1 MPKSESQPTASPR
14 PQVTRLHERS
24 RTPPWWRSL
33 FLGGLRLGI
42 LGVGLGVLAGTGL
55 QIWLSQGHDH
65 LGQLPIHAHDRPPT
79 WQSFFWPP
87 TPEQTAL
94 IPHPPRPTRLE
105 DLIPRRGGMPPLQ
118 AQLLPLLQRN
128 PKVTA
133 SLYIA
138 DLDSGEHLD
147 MGGTKALPAASTIK
161 LPILLALFQ
170 DLDQGKVRLDE
181 RLTMTAAL
189 KAEGSGD
196 MQFQPVG
203 TTFTLLDTATRM
215 IVISDNTATNM
226 ILQRLGGKEAVNQRF
241 QEWGLQHTAV
251 RNLLPDL
258 KGTNTTSAADLVH
271 TLALIER
278 GEWLSRRSRDWI
290 LHILRST
297 QNRSLLPAGL
307 GAGAVI
313 GHKTGDI
320 GFIIGDA
327 GLVDTATGQRY
338 LMTIFVQSAYN
349 DPQAVQLVQ
358 ELSRK
363 TYQYLNRVTSPGT
376 PTPSGRL
383 PPARAD

>member
-1 MPKSESQPTASPR
+1 MPKSEPKPAPSPR
-14 PQVTRLHERS
+14 RPVTQLNGRIR
-24 RTPPWWRSL
+24 PAPWWRSL
-33 FLGGLRLGI
+33 LLGGVRLGI
-42 LGVGLGVLAGTGL
+42 VGVGLGVLAGTGL
-55 QIWLSQGHDH
+55 NIWLSQGQDH
-65 LGQLPIHAHDRPPT
+65 LGQLPIQAQDRPPT
-79 WQSFFWPP
+79 WQRFLWPQ

-94 IPHPPRPTRLE
+94 IPQPVRPTALA
-105 DLIPRRGGMPPLQ
+105 DLVPRGAPMQALQ
-118 AQLLPLLQRN
+118 AQLLPLTQRN

-133 SLYIA
+133 TLYA
-138 DLDSGEHLD
+138 VDLDSGEYLD
-147 MGGTKALPAASTIK
+147 MGGTKPVPAASTIK

-181 RLTMTAAL
+181 RLTMTQPLVAS
-189 KAEGSGD
+189 GSGD

-226 ILQRLGGKEAVNQRF
+226 ILARLGGKEVVNQRF
-241 QEWGLQHTAV
+241 QEWGLENTV
-251 RNLLPDL
+251 IRNLLPDL

-271 TLALIER
+271 TLAWIER
-278 GEWLSRRSRDWI
+278 GELLSRRSRDWV

-297 QNRSLLPAGL
+297 ENRSLLPAGL

-327 GLVDTATGQRY
+327 GVVDTATGQRY
-338 LMTIFVQSAYN
+338 LIAIFVQSSYN
-349 DPQAVQLVQ
+349 DPQAVQLLQ

-363 TYQYLNRVTSPGT
+363 SYQYLNRGKSPT
-376 PTPSGRL
+376 A
-383 PPARAD
+383 PAARTN

>member
-1 MPKSESQPTASPR
+1 MPKSEPKPNPSPHR
-14 PQVTRLHERS
+14 PVTQLNGRIR
-24 RTPPWWRSL
+24 PAPWWRSL
-33 FLGGLRLGI
+33 LLGGVRLGI
-42 LGVGLGVLAGTGL
+42 VGVGLGVLTGTGL
-55 QIWLSQGHDH
+55 NIWLSQGHDH
-65 LGQLPIHAHDRPPT
+65 LGQLPLQTQDRPPT
-79 WQSFFWPP
+79 WQSFFWPQAA
-87 TPEQTAL
+87 EQTAL
-94 IPHPPRPTRLE
+94 IPQPVRPTTLA
-105 DLIPRRGGMPPLQ
+105 DLVPLGAPMQALQ
-118 AQLLPLLQRN
+118 AQLLSLTQRY

-133 SLYIA
+133 TLYA
-138 DLDSGEHLD
+138 VDLDSGEYLD
-147 MGGTKALPAASTIK
+147 MGGTKTVPAASTIK

-181 RLTMTAAL
+181 RLTMTKPLVAS
-189 KAEGSGD
+189 GSGD

-226 ILQRLGGKEAVNQRF
+226 ILERLGGKDVVNQRF
-241 QEWGLQHTAV
+241 QEWGLQTTVV

-258 KGTNTTSAADLVH
+258 KGTNTTSASDLVQ

-278 GEWLSRRSRDWI
+278 GKLISPRSRDWI

-297 QNRSLLPAGL
+297 ENRSLLPAGL

-327 GLVDTATGQRY
+327 GMVDTATGQRY
-338 LMTIFVQSAYN
+338 LITIFVQSSYN
-349 DPQAVQLVQ
+349 DPQAVQLLQ

-363 TYQYLNRVTSPGT
+363 TYQYLNRARPAT
-376 PTPSGRL
+376 TPS
-383 PPARAD
+383 PAPAN

>member
-1 MPKSESQPTASPR
+1 MPKSEPPSKTAVR
-14 PQVTRLHERS
+14 RQVTPKQRQRLL
-24 RTPPWWRSL
+24 PGWWAL
-33 FLGGLRLGI
+33 LLAGVRLGI

-55 QIWLSQGHDH
+55 HIWVSQGRDR
-65 LGQLPIHAHDRPPT
+65 LGPWPVQVQERPPT
-79 WQSFFWPP
+79 WQSFFWPS
-87 TPEQTAL
+87 ERDAL
-94 IPHPPRPTRLE
+94 PLLPQPVRPTTLAE
-105 DLIPRRGGMPPLQ
+105 LFPRRTPMQDLQ
-118 AQLLPLLQRN
+118 ARLLPLLRRYPQMT
-128 PKVTA
+128 VTIYA
-133 SLYIA
+133 V
-138 DLDSGEHLD
+138 DVDSGAYLD
-147 MGGTKALPAASTIK
+147 IGGTKTVSAASTIK

-170 DLDQGKVRLDE
+170 DWDQGKVRLDE
-181 RLTMTAAL
+181 RLTMTKPLVAS
-189 KAEGSGD
+189 GSGD

-226 ILQRLGGKEAVNQRF
+226 ILARLGGKEVVNQRF
-241 QEWGLQHTAV
+241 QEWGLQTTVV

-278 GEWLSRRSRDWI
+278 GELLSRRSRDWL

-307 GAGAVI
+307 GPGAVI

-338 LMTIFVQSAYN
+338 LISIFVQSSYN
-349 DPQAVQLVQ
+349 DPQAVHLLQ
-358 ELSRK
+358 ELSRQ
-363 TYQYLNRVTSPGT
+363 TYRYLNRVPSAPPGT
-376 PTPSGRL
+376 TPAPATPTCR
-383 PPARAD
+383 